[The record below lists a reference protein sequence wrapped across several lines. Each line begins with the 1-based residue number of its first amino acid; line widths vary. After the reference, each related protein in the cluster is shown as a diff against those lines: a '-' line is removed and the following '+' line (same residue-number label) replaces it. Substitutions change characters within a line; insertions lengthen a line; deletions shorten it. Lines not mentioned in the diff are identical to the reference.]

1 MNDILENIVGWFPEI
16 AEAKFWGVL
25 ITGGLF
31 TYLIEWLS
39 KRFDSGYYEWKI
51 VKRLAIADAVLL
63 VILLLLSSQWPWFLL
78 LILPWGYF
86 LVRYF
91 CFKEKSES
99 MEISQT
105 VDSQDLVRYKY
116 LQYLERRELCRWEVR
131 KYLFPAM
138 NVLFEIG
145 AMKLLDEKLEQL
157 KGCYGETYEWKRL
170 KSFLCSNRHEY
181 VQMLELLKAFEDD
194 KHLTK
199 QERCRTV
206 LNIFHAYRC
215 LNNEEGVNTYILK
228 IEHMVFEGKAYSVE
242 ALDDL
247 LYHYE
252 MTHNEEG
259 VSRILEILNNITVK
273 DFSAYVEFVDVQYM
287 HNKRIGNV
295 EGNRRLL
302 DEMSR
307 KQAEMEQDNARVL
320 RFGLRLL
327 RYYFE
332 NNYSWCE
339 YSLALFNQAELY
351 LAHSD
356 DIAFEYLETVMF
368 ILKNAHD
375 ACGISLP
382 PEQLTHLF
390 ETIRRY
396 IDKYMPEYDKRI
408 TNLPD
413 ELVYRKREMLEHKV
427 TYARLVGNLTKDE
440 PACLNEICRL
450 ENQIIRLCYDNGE
463 NREALHFLVVLTD
476 EILNYYDTIQIDINN
491 DLTDPD
497 ILRAEKEKPFF
508 MDQVKQNM
516 ESIDNVLRQNDYN
529 HTLAYYIFFQAYFNF
544 KIGNLENA
552 RYALHKFEETNVS
565 IKNFSIAIQNLY
577 QMVRENVKL

>member
-1 MNDILENIVGWFPEI
+1 
-16 AEAKFWGVL
+16 
-25 ITGGLF
+25 
-31 TYLIEWLS
+31 
-39 KRFDSGYYEWKI
+39 
-51 VKRLAIADAVLL
+51 
-63 VILLLLSSQWPWFLL
+63 
-78 LILPWGYF
+78 
-86 LVRYF
+86 
-91 CFKEKSES
+91 
-99 MEISQT
+99 
-105 VDSQDLVRYKY
+105 
-116 LQYLERRELCRWEVR
+116 
-131 KYLFPAM
+131 
-138 NVLFEIG
+138 
-145 AMKLLDEKLEQL
+145 
-157 KGCYGETYEWKRL
+157 
-170 KSFLCSNRHEY
+170 
-181 VQMLELLKAFEDD
+181 
-194 KHLTK
+194 
-199 QERCRTV
+199 
-206 LNIFHAYRC
+206 
-215 LNNEEGVNTYILK
+215 
-228 IEHMVFEGKAYSVE
+228 MVFEGKAYSVE

-332 NNYSWCE
+332 NNYSWFE
-339 YSLALFNQAELY
+339 YSLALFNQAESY

-356 DIAFEYLETVMF
+356 EIAFEYLEAVMF

-390 ETIRRY
+390 GTIRRY

-476 EILNYYDTIQIDINN
+476 DILNYYDTIQIDINN

-529 HTLAYYIFFQAYFNF
+529 RTLAYYIFFQAYFNF